1 MMDALDR
8 LRRSVSNKEGHSS
21 KKSSRIRRFVGRQGY
36 FSLCNF
42 LLCIEVTPVTSRPSP
57 RFQG

>member
-21 KKSSRIRRFVGRQGY
+21 KKSSRVRRFVGRQGY

-42 LLCIEVTPVTSRPSP
+42 LLLK
-57 RFQG
+57 